1 MPVPARWVMA
11 SEAVVPV
18 PASVWI
24 AIPLLAL
31 LPPPVMLAAI
41 AVFFFLLAVLVGGRA
56 ESTWVS
62 LRWRARPLTAAE
74 QAAMAPTIAVL
85 CQQGIGPAA
94 VDVYRTDSWPGWR
107 ARGTGRRSVV
117 MTGDLLRGVRSGRLS
132 TGEAAA
138 LLAHACA
145 APLLGRTRW
154 EGPLLLGLL
163 PWAQGRLLLLTLW
176 TVAAPFQGIFLLG
189 WKIRF
194 VYVIVGIIQAW
205 PQARWLATLVF
216 LIGVATY
223 WHPAAVRAVTR
234 LRQRE
239 GDTFTVQHQ
248 LGPHL
253 VCVLNRASRS
263 DALLERVHGIQT
275 QIAATAGPAPVPRVD
290 A

>member
-1 MPVPARWVMA
+1 MSVPPRWVMA

-41 AVFFFLLAVLVGGRA
+41 AVFFFLLAVLGGGRA
-56 ESTWVS
+56 ESTWVP

-74 QAAMAPTIAVL
+74 QTAMAPTIAVL
-85 CQQGIGPAA
+85 CQQGIGPPLL
-94 VDVYRTDSWPGWR
+94 DLYRTDSWPGWR
-107 ARGTGRRSVV
+107 AHGTGRRSVV
-117 MTGDLLRGVRSGRLS
+117 MTGDLIRGVRSGRLS

-154 EGPLLLGLL
+154 EGPLLLWLL
-163 PWAQGRLLLLTLW
+163 PWALARLLLLTLW
-176 TVAAPFQGIFLLG
+176 TVAAPLQGMFLLG

-194 VYVIVGIIQAW
+194 VYVIVGIIQVW
-205 PQARWLATLVF
+205 TQARWLATLVF
-216 LIGVATY
+216 LIGAGTY

-239 GDTFTVQHQ
+239 GDTFTVQHP

-253 VCVLNRASRS
+253 VCVLNRTSRS
-263 DALLERVHGIQT
+263 DALFERVHGIQT
-275 QIAATAGPAPVPRVD
+275 QIAATAVPAPVPRVD

>member
-1 MPVPARWVMA
+1 
-11 SEAVVPV
+11 
-18 PASVWI
+18 
-24 AIPLLAL
+24 
-31 LPPPVMLAAI
+31 
-41 AVFFFLLAVLVGGRA
+41 
-56 ESTWVS
+56 
-62 LRWRARPLTAAE
+62 
-74 QAAMAPTIAVL
+74 MAPTIAVL
-85 CQQGIGPAA
+85 CQQRIGPPLL
-94 VDVYRTDSWPGWR
+94 DVYRTDSWPGWR
-107 ARGTGRRSVV
+107 AHGAGRRSVV
-117 MTGDLLRGVRSGRLS
+117 MTADLIRGVRSGRLS

-154 EGPLLLGLL
+154 EGPLLLWLL
-163 PWAQGRLLLLTLW
+163 PWAMGRLLLLGLW
-176 TVAAPFQGIFLLG
+176 TVAAPFQGMFLLG

-194 VYVIVGIIQAW
+194 VYVIVGIIQVW

-216 LIGVATY
+216 LIAAATY

-253 VCVLNRASRS
+253 VCVLSRTSRS
-263 DALLERVHGIQT
+263 DALFERVHRIQT
-275 QIAATAGPAPVPRVD
+275 QIAATAVPAPVPRVD